1 MKNKKIEVIALDLE
15 GTLISNAI
23 SQIPRPHLFTFLVG
37 CREVAHRIVMFTTVS
52 ESRFRDIGKLLVAE
66 DSAPK
71 WFSTME
77 YINWTGNKK
86 DLNFIPH
93 ANKTD
98 DIILVDDVET
108 YVADGQHKNW
118 VEIEQFSSPYPDSD
132 SKLLDILEIIQS
144 RNSNSAN
151 N

>member
-1 MKNKKIEVIALDLE
+1 MENKKLDVIALDLE

-23 SQIPRPHLFTFLVG
+23 SQIARPHLYEFLEG
-37 CREVAHRIVMFTTVS
+37 CREVSHRVVMFTTVS
-52 ESRFRDIGKLLVAE
+52 ESRFRAIGKLLVAE
-66 DSAPK
+66 GCAPR

-77 YINWTGNKK
+77 YIHWSGNKK

-93 ANKTD
+93 TNKTD
-98 DIILVDDVET
+98 AIILVDDVET

-132 SKLLDILEIIQS
+132 SKLLDILDILQS